1 MKVRHDEGV
10 ANHIGPEPCVA
21 VRKDVDE
28 ASVGEDIGQPLSHE
42 ILISRVPTLFRRRKA
57 TQPST
62 KSQGLAA
69 RRGRRTWHVSKLLAR
84 EPGGPGL
91 ASGGVP
97 SGPHWGGEEP

>member
-1 MKVRHDEGV
+1 MQVHYDEGV
-10 ANHIGPEPCVA
+10 AIRIGPEPCVA

-69 RRGRRTWHVSKLLAR
+69 RRGRRTWHVSKLLGR
-84 EPGGPGL
+84 EPGDPR
-91 ASGGVP
+91 SGHSRMRWSALGR
-97 SGPHWGGEEP
+97 